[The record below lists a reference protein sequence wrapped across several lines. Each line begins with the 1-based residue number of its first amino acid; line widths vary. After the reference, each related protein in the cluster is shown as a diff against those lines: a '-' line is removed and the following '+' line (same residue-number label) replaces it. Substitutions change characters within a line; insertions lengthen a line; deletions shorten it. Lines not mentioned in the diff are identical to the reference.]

1 MAAEAHEPPPDI
13 DAATAAKAA
22 NRFDIRR
29 IIGGLFLVYG
39 VTLTIAGAV
48 ASSSDIHKAA
58 GVNINLWTGL
68 GMIVFGGLFILWQ
81 VLRPIELEEEQPA
94 AAQPHS
100 EEARRRSRFD
110 PERAGGQV
118 GAGREQA

>member
-1 MAAEAHEPPPDI
+1 MAGEI
-13 DAATAAKAA
+13 DKKQRGINA
-22 NRFDIRR
+22 FDIRR

-81 VLRPIELEEEQPA
+81 VLRPIELEEEEEPA
-94 AAQPHS
+94 AEQPHS

>member
-1 MAAEAHEPPPDI
+1 MPDEI
-13 DAATAAKAA
+13 EKKQRGINA
-22 NRFDIRR
+22 FDIRR

-48 ASSSDIHKAA
+48 ASGADIHKAA

-68 GMIVFGGLFILWQ
+68 GMIVFGGLFILWH
-81 VLRPIELEEEQPA
+81 VLRPIELEDEQPVA
-94 AAQPHS
+94 EQRHS
-100 EEARRRSRFD
+100 DEPRRRSRFD

-118 GAGREQA
+118 GARREQA

>member
-39 VTLTIAGAV
+39 AMLLVIGLAGSDAV
-48 ASSSDIHKAA
+48 KHKAA
-58 GVNINLWTGL
+58 GVNVNLWTGL
-68 GMIVFGGLFILWQ
+68 GMLVFG
-81 VLRPIELEEEQPA
+81 VLMVVWALARPTVP
-94 AAQPHS
+94 
-100 EEARRRSRFD
+100 D
-110 PERAGGQV
+110 VPED
-118 GAGREQA
+118 

>member
-1 MAAEAHEPPPDI
+1 MAEDI
-13 DAATAAKAA
+13 QKKQRGINT
-22 NRFDIRR
+22 FDIRR

-48 ASSSDIHKAA
+48 ASDADIHKAA

-81 VLRPIELEEEQPA
+81 ALRPIELEDEQPA
-94 AAQPHS
+94 APEPHS
-100 EEARRRSRFD
+100 EEARRRSGRD
-110 PERAGGQV
+110 AERAGGRV
-118 GAGREQA
+118 AAGREQA

>member
-39 VTLTIAGAV
+39 VILVVVGVVGSDAV
-48 ASSSDIHKAA
+48 KNKAA
-58 GVNINLWTGL
+58 GVNVNLWTGL
-68 GMIVFGGLFILWQ
+68 GMLVFGALMVFWALA
-81 VLRPIELEEEQPA
+81 RPA
-94 AAQPHS
+94 ARDVP
-100 EEARRRSRFD
+100 D
-110 PERAGGQV
+110 D
-118 GAGREQA
+118 